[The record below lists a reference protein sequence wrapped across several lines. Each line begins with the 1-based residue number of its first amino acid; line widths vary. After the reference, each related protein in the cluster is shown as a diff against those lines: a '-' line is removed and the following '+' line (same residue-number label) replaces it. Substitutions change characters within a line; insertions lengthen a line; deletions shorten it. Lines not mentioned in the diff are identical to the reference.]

1 MIACQAGNAE
11 IASLLLEKQ
20 YDTQNP
26 DMGFRDFQWNTPLH
40 FAVIGDHK
48 MVKPLLEKISHLD
61 NDQVVLNQIV
71 NSTNKVYVVIVF
83 C

>member
-1 MIACQAGNAE
+1 MLACQAGNTE
-11 IASLLLEKQ
+11 IASLLLDKQ
-20 YDTQNP
+20 YEAQNP
-26 DMGFRDFQWNTPLH
+26 DMGFRDSHWNTPLH

-48 MVKPLLEKISHLD
+48 MVKPLLEKILHLD
-61 NDQVVLNQIV
+61 SDKVVLNQIA